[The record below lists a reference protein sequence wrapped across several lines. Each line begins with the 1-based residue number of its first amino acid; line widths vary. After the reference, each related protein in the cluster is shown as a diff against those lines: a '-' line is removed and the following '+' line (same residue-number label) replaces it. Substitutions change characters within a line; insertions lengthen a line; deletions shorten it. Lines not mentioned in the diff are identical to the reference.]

1 MLFVMKNANQHTYH
15 GKKGVQFKHQLSH
28 NILHWRRQLIYIF
41 LIILALQANQIIALI
56 SRSTHQNN
64 IDYIKMRKY
73 ETTQFSKKRSYLGPG
88 CFYYMSLKRIIAT
101 RNRLISLFVHL
112 TTPKRLS

>member
-15 GKKGVQFKHQLSH
+15 GKKGVHFTHQLSH

-41 LIILALQANQIIALI
+41 LIILALQSNQIIALI
-56 SRSTHQNN
+56 SRSTHPNN

-73 ETTQFSKKRSYLGPG
+73 ETTQVSKKTFLPRARMFLLYVTKTHYS
-88 CFYYMSLKRIIAT
+88 
-101 RNRLISLFVHL
+101 H
-112 TTPKRLS
+112 PK